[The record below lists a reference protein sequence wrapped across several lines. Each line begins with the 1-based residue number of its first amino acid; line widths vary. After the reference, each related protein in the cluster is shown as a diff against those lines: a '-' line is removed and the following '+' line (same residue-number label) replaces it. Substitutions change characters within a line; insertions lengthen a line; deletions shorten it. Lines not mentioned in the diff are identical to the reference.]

1 MKKTLFTIATLILI
15 AATLPTHKAT
25 AGDRA
30 INGLLIGG
38 GSGAIIGQSI
48 GRNVEA
54 TIIGATLGG
63 VLGAVIGSDLER
75 SGNRHRPTVVQEV
88 YHRPPP
94 PPYYREHRGHAG
106 RGYHQPPPPPYYRE
120 HWGHAGRGHHQPP
133 QQICREVVTYK
144 EGRHR
149 TKKIITTVCRER
161 RPDRYSWQR
170 PVRGDR
176 FYR

>member
-25 AGDRA
+25 AGDQA

-88 YHRPPP
+88 YHQPPP

-106 RGYHQPPPPPYYRE
+106 RGY
-120 HWGHAGRGHHQPP
+120 HQPP